1 MNFENIEKLA
11 EIVEKYKLSEIDY
24 KDNDSRITLKGAVAA
39 PVTVAAAPVAAAPVA
54 AAPVAAAAPAAAP
67 SIADENLEIV
77 TSELVGTYY
86 SAASPDSAPY
96 IQIGDEVSVDQTIC
110 IIEAMKVMNE
120 IKSEVNG
127 TVVEIL
133 VDNGTPVEYGQAIIK
148 IKPN

>member
-11 EIVEKYKLSEIDY
+11 EIVEKYNLSEIDY
-24 KDNDSRITLKGAVAA
+24 KDGDSLRITLKGPVAA
-39 PVTVAAAPVAAAPVA
+39 PVTVATAPAVAAAPTA
-54 AAPVAAAAPAAAP
+54 AATAPSAAPVV
-67 SIADENLEIV
+67 ADENVEIV

-96 IQIGDEVSVDQTIC
+96 IQVGDEVSVDQTIC

-133 VDNGTPVEYGQAIIK
+133 VDNATPVEYGQAIIK
-148 IKPN
+148 IKAN